1 MTRSDYG
8 KWQTTD
14 PLGYPDGWN
23 NFAYCNNKSNTSI
36 DYFGG
41 WSYSY
46 IGTWTDEEK
55 NIFESRMFSAF
66 RAMLSVMQQLQRI
79 YDAHVSHTCN
89 CIIHNYTSGIS
100 TTIQILRLAMNEYQ
114 SSATLDIIKADL
126 GSIAGA
132 YAGAL
137 PFIRD
142 AYMKVNIAEG
152 SSYNF
157 FTGMPQST
165 IRTCIHEITHAGGS
179 EDYLDSNGGIIQR
192 WDNAHVIEDI
202 GLLGVGA
209 FKGIVDLTKCECE

>member
-1 MTRSDYG
+1 
-8 KWQTTD
+8 
-14 PLGYPDGWN
+14 
-23 NFAYCNNKSNTSI
+23 
-36 DYFGG
+36 
-41 WSYSY
+41 
-46 IGTWTDEEK
+46 
-55 NIFESRMFSAF
+55 
-66 RAMLSVMQQLQRI
+66 
-79 YDAHVSHTCN
+79 
-89 CIIHNYTSGIS
+89 
-100 TTIQILRLAMNEYQ
+100 MNEYQ

-179 EDYLDSNGGIIQR
+179 EDYLDGNGGIIQR
-192 WDNAHVIEDI
+192 WDN
-202 GLLGVGA
+202 
-209 FKGIVDLTKCECE
+209 